1 MKIGRRLFWGLLFW
15 RGVRFETGGNLLGP
29 LDQDLAGCLP
39 RLAEGTVD
47 FQIFE
52 AAAKGNVQLRM
63 PKAVGVL
70 AIAMG
75 RIYDQVAPWS
85 GRSSLVTAEVPYSG
99 SILSC
104 VLRVRKGL
112 GFQFMGH

>member
-1 MKIGRRLFWGLLFW
+1 M
-15 RGVRFETGGNLLGP
+15 
-29 LDQDLAGCLP
+29 
-39 RLAEGTVD
+39 D

-52 AAAKGNVQLRM
+52 AAAKGRVQLWM
-63 PKAVGVL
+63 PKAVDVL
-70 AIAMG
+70 AISMC
-75 RIYDQVAPWS
+75 RIHDQVAPWS
-85 GRSSLVTAEVPYSG
+85 GRSSLVTVEVPYSG